1 MKNFRLV
8 RKNNKREMKKKFT
21 IRIEE
26 HISQTFEVDA
36 EDIGEAMQ
44 IAEDKYRNGEIV
56 LDNANVSAR
65 LMMAENDSEA
75 TEWVEF

>member
-1 MKNFRLV
+1 MKNFRMV

-26 HISQTFEVDA
+26 HISQAFEVDA

-44 IAEDKYRNGEIV
+44 IAEKKYRSGECV
-56 LDNANVSAR
+56 LDDANVTTR

>member
-36 EDIGEAMQ
+36 EDIGEALR

>member
-26 HISQTFEVDA
+26 HISQAFEVDA

-44 IAEDKYRNGEIV
+44 IAEKKYRSGEFV
-56 LDNANVSAR
+56 LDNANATTR

-75 TEWVEF
+75 TEWEEF

>member
-1 MKNFRLV
+1 M
-8 RKNNKREMKKKFT
+8 T
-21 IRIEE
+21 ITVTIEE
-26 HISQTFEVDA
+26 HISQPFEVEADTL
-36 EDIGEAMQ
+36 EEAMQ